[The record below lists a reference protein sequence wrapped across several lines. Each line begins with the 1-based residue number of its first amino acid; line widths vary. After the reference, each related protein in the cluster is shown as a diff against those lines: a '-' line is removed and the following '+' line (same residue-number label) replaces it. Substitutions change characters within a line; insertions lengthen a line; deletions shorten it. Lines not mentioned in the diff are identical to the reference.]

1 MPALAQTVYLF
12 AFWVRAAMGLIRN
25 VVILGIAK
33 KVYDESRKPENQRK
47 IRETVA
53 NFKTRQGRTATSDPR

>member
-1 MPALAQTVYLF
+1 
-12 AFWVRAAMGLIRN
+12 MGLIRN

-47 IRETVA
+47 IREAVA

>member
-1 MPALAQTVYLF
+1 
-12 AFWVRAAMGLIRN
+12 MGLIRN

-47 IRETVA
+47 IREAVA
-53 NFKTRQGRTATSDPR
+53 SFKARQGRTTTSDPR

>member
-1 MPALAQTVYLF
+1 
-12 AFWVRAAMGLIRN
+12 MGLIRN

-47 IRETVA
+47 IREAVA
-53 NFKTRQGRTATSDPR
+53 NFKAKQGRSATPGQR